1 MLRNSLHALADDV
14 INPVFTGEKSELGHL
29 NPVTQ
34 ICSEMRT
41 ASKLS
46 SLLPEAHA
54 SPLAK
59 FCDPGKKD
67 QRQSRALR
75 LQHWSAQTRKVWFPF
90 YYILFSEYDI
100 LTARNYNANAAM
112 FIYWTD
118 SFYQIGKLAAVCL
131 QTTRELPSK

>member
-1 MLRNSLHALADDV
+1 MLRNSLHALADV
-14 INPVFTGEKSELGHL
+14 INPIFTGEKSELGHW

-34 ICSEMRT
+34 ICSEMGT
-41 ASKLS
+41 AFKLS

-67 QRQSRALR
+67 HRQTRALG
-75 LQHWSAQTRKVWFPF
+75 LQHRSAQTRKVWFPH

-100 LTARNYNANAAM
+100 STARNYNANTAVFM
-112 FIYWTD
+112 YWTD
-118 SFYQIGKLAAVCL
+118 SLYQICKLAAVCL
-131 QTTRELPSK
+131 QKNRELP